1 MRFLLDSINIE
12 KFRKLIE
19 IDEIHFGSK
28 ITLFSGQNGVGK
40 SNLLSIISSCSG
52 TNSKR
57 LNDGRFQPEFSDYFK
72 INDEE
77 NFSDYKLYIKY
88 QVNEDFITK
97 RVSFKNETKT
107 NRGIRLIPRTN
118 VWPTANGTVKLKEKE
133 AKERYNIGPAARIT
147 MPTLYVSLS
156 RIFPIGE
163 TEIET
168 TVLKKST
175 KIIQGNYNL
184 KFKEWYN
191 QVFPN
196 SISNDIEQMEVIK
209 KESSNRS
216 DFYMEINNTQSNTQ
230 SIGQDNLRNIITAL
244 VDFYALSQ
252 SEDYNGGIL
261 CIDEIDSS
269 LHPSAQIR
277 LVSLLSALADD
288 LKLQIL
294 ISSHSLTIIKE
305 VLRMHNKKPHEYKL
319 VYLKGT
325 RTPIV
330 ATINN
335 YETLKADLFQQT
347 NPIPPVLKVYCED
360 SMTQKLMELLI
371 NTAIC
376 LKIPVK
382 LPRYEVIPVELGEGH
397 LKKLPEKDN
406 YFNTVQIILDGD
418 AKTNSKINI
427 KEFIEHPEQIKG
439 FNPVKTRENIT
450 FLPSYLSPESFLYY
464 IIHKFVTE
472 DNTYLDFWRGLE
484 ANPDTTNYTS
494 DKIMETILLDSDG
507 LSTDAVKKKSN
518 LIIEFAERSQILEHY
533 YSIEQN
539 VGELNEFIT
548 RLQISMNYTYKSM
561 LSKRF

>member
-19 IDEIHFGSK
+19 IDEINFGSK

-97 RVSFKNETKT
+97 RVSFKNDTKT

-133 AKERYNIGPAARIT
+133 AKEKYNIGPAARIT

-216 DFYMEINNTQSNTQ
+216 DFYMEINNT
-230 SIGQDNLRNIITAL
+230 
-244 VDFYALSQ
+244 
-252 SEDYNGGIL
+252 
-261 CIDEIDSS
+261 
-269 LHPSAQIR
+269 
-277 LVSLLSALADD
+277 
-288 LKLQIL
+288 
-294 ISSHSLTIIKE
+294 
-305 VLRMHNKKPHEYKL
+305 
-319 VYLKGT
+319 
-325 RTPIV
+325 
-330 ATINN
+330 
-335 YETLKADLFQQT
+335 
-347 NPIPPVLKVYCED
+347 
-360 SMTQKLMELLI
+360 
-371 NTAIC
+371 
-376 LKIPVK
+376 
-382 LPRYEVIPVELGEGH
+382 
-397 LKKLPEKDN
+397 
-406 YFNTVQIILDGD
+406 
-418 AKTNSKINI
+418 
-427 KEFIEHPEQIKG
+427 
-439 FNPVKTRENIT
+439 
-450 FLPSYLSPESFLYY
+450 
-464 IIHKFVTE
+464 
-472 DNTYLDFWRGLE
+472 
-484 ANPDTTNYTS
+484 
-494 DKIMETILLDSDG
+494 
-507 LSTDAVKKKSN
+507 
-518 LIIEFAERSQILEHY
+518 
-533 YSIEQN
+533 
-539 VGELNEFIT
+539 
-548 RLQISMNYTYKSM
+548 
-561 LSKRF
+561 